1 LECSWVPKQQ
11 KALPD
16 L

>member
-1 LECSWVPKQQ
+1 VDWN